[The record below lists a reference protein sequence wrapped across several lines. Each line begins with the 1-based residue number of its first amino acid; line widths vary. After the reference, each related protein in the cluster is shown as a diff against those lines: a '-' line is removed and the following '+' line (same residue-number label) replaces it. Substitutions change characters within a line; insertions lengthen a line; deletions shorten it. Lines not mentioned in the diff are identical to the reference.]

1 MSVLDGGVKRHAS
14 TVSHVPPPVK
24 GPWYPMDNRL
34 DGSQNQS
41 GCGGENRNPITARNL
56 TPVLKPTASN
66 FTMTTI
72 TQQQRIDYT
81 EN

>member
-1 MSVLDGGVKRHAS
+1 
-14 TVSHVPPPVK
+14 
-24 GPWYPMDNRL
+24 MDNRL